1 MKIGNFDACDY
12 LGDGSV
18 YILNVPG
25 HAVGHVRNDGACMKV
40 RGHG

>member
-1 MKIGNFDACDY
+1 
-12 LGDGSV
+12 
-18 YILNVPG
+18 LNVPG